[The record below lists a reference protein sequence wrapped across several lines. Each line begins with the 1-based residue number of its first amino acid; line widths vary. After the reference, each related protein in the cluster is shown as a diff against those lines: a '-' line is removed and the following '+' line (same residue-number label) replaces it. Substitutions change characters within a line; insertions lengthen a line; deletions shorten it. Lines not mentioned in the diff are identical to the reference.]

1 MKLVEIPPHCRHLLH
16 VFSAETQL
24 PRHGNRFSRHSVVL
38 GYEVIRSRSVTK
50 RLVHR
55 KISSVAVASI
65 SVTVAEGPPCLCVDR
80 KPQSTPR
87 RRPLLK
93 TDFRFFWKEERK
105 RPLTRVFLVCFW
117 ILKCLKKYNL
127 SNFFSSLFL
136 PLRFQTCRPERQGR
150 CRKPAT
156 PKGWLAW
163 AAEG

>member
-87 RRPLLK
+87 RRPLKRTFCFLLV
-93 TDFRFFWKEERK
+93 RREEEAV
-105 RPLTRVFLVCFW
+105 TRVFLVCFW

-136 PLRFQTCRPERQGR
+136 PPRDSRPPTR
-150 CRKPAT
+150 AT
-156 PKGWLAW
+156 RAL
-163 AAEG
+163 